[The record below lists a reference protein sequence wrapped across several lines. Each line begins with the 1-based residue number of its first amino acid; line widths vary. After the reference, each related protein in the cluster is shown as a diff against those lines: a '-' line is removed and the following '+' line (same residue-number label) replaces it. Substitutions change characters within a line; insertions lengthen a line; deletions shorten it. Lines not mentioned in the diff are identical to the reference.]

1 MGDNFPPR
9 IPIIMDFVL
18 KLLNDDIR
26 RVEEQFREDLTS
38 RVPLIRKVG
47 EYVLASGGKRVRPM
61 MLLLGAQL
69 SGYKGNAHIGLASV
83 VEFIHTATLLHDDV
97 VDSAVL
103 RRGQD
108 SANAVWGNEAS
119 VLVGDFLFAK
129 SFSIMVREGNLD
141 ILRTLSDATTQMAEG
156 EVLQLISTSDV
167 ELDEERYI
175 EVVRNKT
182 AVLLSAASR
191 SGAILGGCSP
201 EEEES
206 MAAYGMDLGIA
217 FQFMDDALD
226 YIADQAEFGKEC
238 GHDLLEGK
246 VTLPLI
252 HTLKN
257 CTNEERQKV
266 AAIVEQEVL
275 PDDDLQYVVS
285 LIHSYDGIGY
295 TRERAKTLIES
306 AKIHLSGFSDC
317 PAKEAMLRLADYIIS
332 RNH

>member
-1 MGDNFPPR
+1 MN
-9 IPIIMDFVL
+9 FVL
-18 KLLNDDIR
+18 NLLNDEIL
-26 RVEEQFREDLTS
+26 RVEEQFRKDLES

-61 MLLLGAQL
+61 MLLLSAKL
-69 SGYKGNAHIGLASV
+69 AGYQGESHVGLASV

-129 SFSIMVREGNLD
+129 SFSIMVREGNLE
-141 ILRTLSDATTQMAEG
+141 ILKTLSDATTQMAEG
-156 EVLQLISTSDV
+156 EVLQLISTCDV

-191 SGAILGGCSP
+191 CGALLGACPP
-201 EEEES
+201 EQEEALS
-206 MAAYGMDLGIA
+206 AYGMDLGIA

-226 YIADQAEFGKEC
+226 YVADQDAFGKEC

-252 HTLKN
+252 HTLKRCN
-257 CTNEERQKV
+257 AEERKRI
-266 AAIVEQEVL
+266 AAIIEQETL
-275 PDDDLQYVVS
+275 PEEDLKYIVG
-285 LIHSYDGIGY
+285 LIHSYDGIDY
-295 TRERAKTLIES
+295 TRDRAKLLIES
-306 AKIHLSGFSDC
+306 AKGHLALFADC
-317 PAKEAMLRLADYIIS
+317 PAKEAMIRLADYVVS
-332 RNH
+332 RNL

>member
-1 MGDNFPPR
+1 MN
-9 IPIIMDFVL
+9 FVL
-18 KLLNDDIR
+18 NLLNDEIL
-26 RVEEQFREDLTS
+26 RVEEQFRKDLES

-61 MLLLGAQL
+61 MLLLSAKL
-69 SGYKGNAHIGLASV
+69 AGYQGESHVGLASV

-129 SFSIMVREGNLD
+129 SFSIMVREGNLE
-141 ILRTLSDATTQMAEG
+141 ILKTLSDATTQMAEG
-156 EVLQLISTSDV
+156 EVLQLISTCDV

-191 SGAILGGCSP
+191 CGALLGACPP
-201 EEEES
+201 EQEEALS
-206 MAAYGMDLGIA
+206 AYGMDLGIA

-226 YIADQAEFGKEC
+226 YVADQDAFGKEC

-252 HTLKN
+252 HTLKRCN
-257 CTNEERQKV
+257 AEERKRI
-266 AAIVEQEVL
+266 AAIIEQETL
-275 PDDDLQYVVS
+275 PEEDLKYIVG
-285 LIHSYDGIGY
+285 LIHSYDGIDY
-295 TRERAKTLIES
+295 TRDRTKLLIES
-306 AKIHLSGFSDC
+306 AKGHLALFADC
-317 PAKEAMLRLADYIIS
+317 PAKEAMLRLADYVVS
-332 RNH
+332 RNL

>member
-1 MGDNFPPR
+1 MN
-9 IPIIMDFVL
+9 FVL
-18 KLLNDDIR
+18 NLLNDEIL
-26 RVEEQFREDLTS
+26 RVEEQFRKDLES

-61 MLLLGAQL
+61 MLLLSAKL
-69 SGYKGNAHIGLASV
+69 AGYQGESHVGLASV

-129 SFSIMVREGNLD
+129 SFSIMVREGNLE
-141 ILRTLSDATTQMAEG
+141 ILKTLSDATTQMAEG
-156 EVLQLISTSDV
+156 EVLQLISTCDV

-191 SGAILGGCSP
+191 CGALLGACPP
-201 EEEES
+201 EQEEALS
-206 MAAYGMDLGIA
+206 AYGMDLGIA

-226 YIADQAEFGKEC
+226 YVADQDAFGKEC

-252 HTLKN
+252 HTLKRCN
-257 CTNEERQKV
+257 AEERKRI
-266 AAIVEQEVL
+266 AGIIEQETL
-275 PDDDLQYVVS
+275 PEEDLKYIVG
-285 LIHSYDGIGY
+285 LIHSYDGIDY
-295 TRERAKTLIES
+295 TRDRAKLLIES
-306 AKIHLSGFSDC
+306 AKGHLALFVDC
-317 PAKEAMLRLADYIIS
+317 PAKEAMIRLADYVVS
-332 RNH
+332 RNL

>member
-1 MGDNFPPR
+1 MN
-9 IPIIMDFVL
+9 FVL
-18 KLLNDDIR
+18 NLLNDEIL
-26 RVEEQFREDLTS
+26 RVEEQFRKDLAS

-61 MLLLGAQL
+61 MLLLSAKL
-69 SGYKGNAHIGLASV
+69 AGYQGESHVGLASV

-108 SANAVWGNEAS
+108 SVNAVWGNEAS

-129 SFSIMVREGNLD
+129 SFSIMVREGNLE
-141 ILRTLSDATTQMAEG
+141 ILKTLSDATTQMAEG
-156 EVLQLISTSDV
+156 EVLQLISTCDV
-167 ELDEERYI
+167 DLDEERYI

-191 SGAILGGCSP
+191 CGALLGACPP
-201 EEEES
+201 EQEEALS
-206 MAAYGMDLGIA
+206 AYGMDLGIA

-226 YIADQAEFGKEC
+226 YVADQDAFGKEC

-252 HTLKN
+252 HTLKRCN
-257 CTNEERQKV
+257 AEERKKI
-266 AAIVEQEVL
+266 AGIIEQETL
-275 PDDDLQYVVS
+275 PDEDLKYIVG
-285 LIHSYDGIGY
+285 LIHSYDGIDY
-295 TRERAKTLIES
+295 TRDRAKLLIES
-306 AKIHLSGFSDC
+306 AKGHLALFADC
-317 PAKEAMLRLADYIIS
+317 PAKEAMIRLADYVVS
-332 RNH
+332 RNL

>member
-1 MGDNFPPR
+1 MN
-9 IPIIMDFVL
+9 FVL
-18 KLLNDDIR
+18 NLLNDEIL
-26 RVEEQFREDLTS
+26 RVEEQFRKDLAS

-61 MLLLGAQL
+61 MLLLSARL
-69 SGYKGNAHIGLASV
+69 AGYQGESHIGLASV

-108 SANAVWGNEAS
+108 SVNAVWGNEAS

-129 SFSIMVREGNLD
+129 SFSIMVREGNLE
-141 ILRTLSDATTQMAEG
+141 ILKTLSDATTQMAEG
-156 EVLQLISTSDV
+156 EVLQLISTCDV
-167 ELDEERYI
+167 DLDEERYI

-191 SGAILGGCSP
+191 CGALLGACPP
-201 EEEES
+201 EQEEALS
-206 MAAYGMDLGIA
+206 AYGMDLGIA

-226 YIADQAEFGKEC
+226 YVADQDAFGKEC

-252 HTLKN
+252 HTLKRCN
-257 CTNEERQKV
+257 AEERKKI
-266 AAIVEQEVL
+266 AGIIEQETL
-275 PDDDLQYVVS
+275 PDEDLKYIVG
-285 LIHSYDGIGY
+285 LIHSYDGIDY
-295 TRERAKTLIES
+295 TRDRAKLLIES
-306 AKIHLSGFSDC
+306 AKGHLASFADC
-317 PAKEAMLRLADYIIS
+317 PAKEAMIRLADYVVS
-332 RNH
+332 RNL

>member
-1 MGDNFPPR
+1 MN
-9 IPIIMDFVL
+9 FVL
-18 KLLNDDIR
+18 NLLNDEIL
-26 RVEEQFREDLTS
+26 RVEEQFRKDLES

-61 MLLLGAQL
+61 ILLLSAKL
-69 SGYKGNAHIGLASV
+69 AGYQGESHVGLASV

-129 SFSIMVREGNLD
+129 SFSIMVREGNLE
-141 ILRTLSDATTQMAEG
+141 ILKTLSDATTQMAEG
-156 EVLQLISTSDV
+156 EVLQLISTCDV

-191 SGAILGGCSP
+191 CGALLGACPP
-201 EEEES
+201 EQEEALS
-206 MAAYGMDLGIA
+206 AYGMDLGIA

-226 YIADQAEFGKEC
+226 YVADQDAFGKEC

-252 HTLKN
+252 HTLKRCN
-257 CTNEERQKV
+257 AEERKRI
-266 AAIVEQEVL
+266 AAIIEQETL
-275 PDDDLQYVVS
+275 PEEDLKYIVG
-285 LIHSYDGIGY
+285 LIHSYDGIDY
-295 TRERAKTLIES
+295 TRDRAKLLIES
-306 AKIHLSGFSDC
+306 AKGHLALFADC
-317 PAKEAMLRLADYIIS
+317 PAKEAMIRLADYVVS
-332 RNH
+332 RNL

>member
-1 MGDNFPPR
+1 MN
-9 IPIIMDFVL
+9 FVL
-18 KLLNDDIR
+18 NLLNDEIL
-26 RVEEQFREDLTS
+26 RVEEQFRKDLES

-61 MLLLGAQL
+61 MLLLSAKL
-69 SGYKGNAHIGLASV
+69 AGYQGESHVGLASV

-129 SFSIMVREGNLD
+129 SFSIMVREGNLE
-141 ILRTLSDATTQMAEG
+141 ILKTLSDATTQMAEG
-156 EVLQLISTSDV
+156 EVLQLISTCDV

-191 SGAILGGCSP
+191 CGALLGACPP
-201 EEEES
+201 EQEEALS
-206 MAAYGMDLGIA
+206 AYGMDLGIA

-226 YIADQAEFGKEC
+226 YVADQDAFGKEC

-252 HTLKN
+252 HTLKRCN
-257 CTNEERQKV
+257 AEERKRI
-266 AAIVEQEVL
+266 AAIIEQETL
-275 PDDDLQYVVS
+275 PEEDLKYIVG
-285 LIHSYDGIGY
+285 LIHSYDGIDY
-295 TRERAKTLIES
+295 TRDRAKLLIES
-306 AKIHLSGFSDC
+306 AKGHLALFADC
-317 PAKEAMLRLADYIIS
+317 PAKEAMLRLADYVVS
-332 RNH
+332 RNL

>member
-1 MGDNFPPR
+1 
-9 IPIIMDFVL
+9 MDFVL
-18 KLLNDDIR
+18 NLLNDEIH
-26 RVEEQFREDLTS
+26 RVEAQFREDLSS

-61 MLLLGAQL
+61 ILLLSARL
-69 SGYKGNAHIGLASV
+69 AGYQGDAHIGLASV

-129 SFSIMVREGNLD
+129 SFSIMVRSGDLNVLKS
-141 ILRTLSDATTQMAEG
+141 LADATTQMAEG

-167 ELDEERYI
+167 ELLEDHYI
-175 EVVRNKT
+175 EVVQNKT

-191 SGAILGGCSP
+191 CGALLGGCSP
-201 EEEES
+201 EEEEAL
-206 MAAYGMDLGIA
+206 AAYGMDLGIA

-226 YIADQAEFGKEC
+226 YVADQTEFGKEC

-252 HTLKN
+252 HTLKH
-257 CTNEERQKV
+257 CTPEEREKV
-266 AAIVEQEVL
+266 TTIVEQEVL
-275 PDDDLQYVVS
+275 PSEDLQYVVE

-295 TRERAKTLIES
+295 TREQAKILVES
-306 AKIHLSGFSDC
+306 AKNHLAAFAEC
-317 PAKEAMLRLADYIIS
+317 PAKEAMNRLADYVVS

>member
-1 MGDNFPPR
+1 MN
-9 IPIIMDFVL
+9 FVL
-18 KLLNDDIR
+18 NLLNDEIL
-26 RVEEQFREDLTS
+26 RVEEQFRKDLES

-61 MLLLGAQL
+61 MLLLSAKL
-69 SGYKGNAHIGLASV
+69 AGYQGESHVGLASV

-108 SANAVWGNEAS
+108 SVNAVWGNEAS

-129 SFSIMVREGNLD
+129 SFSIMVREGNLE
-141 ILRTLSDATTQMAEG
+141 ILKTLSDATTQMAEG
-156 EVLQLISTSDV
+156 EVLQLISTCDV

-191 SGAILGGCSP
+191 CGALLGACPP
-201 EEEES
+201 EQEEALS
-206 MAAYGMDLGIA
+206 AYGMDLGIA

-226 YIADQAEFGKEC
+226 YVADQDAFGKEC

-252 HTLKN
+252 HTLKRCN
-257 CTNEERQKV
+257 AEERKKI
-266 AAIVEQEVL
+266 AGIIEQETL
-275 PDDDLQYVVS
+275 PDEDLKYIVG
-285 LIHSYDGIGY
+285 LIHSYDGIDY
-295 TRERAKTLIES
+295 TRDRAKLLIES
-306 AKIHLSGFSDC
+306 AKGHLALFADC
-317 PAKEAMLRLADYIIS
+317 PAKEAMIRLADYVVS
-332 RNH
+332 RNL

>member
-1 MGDNFPPR
+1 MN
-9 IPIIMDFVL
+9 FVL
-18 KLLNDDIR
+18 NLLNDEIL
-26 RVEEQFREDLTS
+26 RVEEQFRKDLES

-61 MLLLGAQL
+61 MLLLSAKL
-69 SGYKGNAHIGLASV
+69 AGYQGESHVGLASV

-129 SFSIMVREGNLD
+129 SFSLMVREGNLE
-141 ILRTLSDATTQMAEG
+141 ILKTLSDATTQMAEG
-156 EVLQLISTSDV
+156 EVLQLISTCDV

-191 SGAILGGCSP
+191 CGALLGACPP
-201 EEEES
+201 EQEEALS
-206 MAAYGMDLGIA
+206 AYGMDLGIA

-226 YIADQAEFGKEC
+226 YVADQDAFGKEC

-252 HTLKN
+252 HTLKRCN
-257 CTNEERQKV
+257 AEERKRI
-266 AAIVEQEVL
+266 AAIIEQETL
-275 PDDDLQYVVS
+275 PEEDLKYIVG
-285 LIHSYDGIGY
+285 LIHSYDGIDY
-295 TRERAKTLIES
+295 TRDRAKLLIES
-306 AKIHLSGFSDC
+306 AKGHLALFADC
-317 PAKEAMLRLADYIIS
+317 PAKEAMLRLADYVVS
-332 RNH
+332 RNL

>member
-1 MGDNFPPR
+1 MN
-9 IPIIMDFVL
+9 FVL
-18 KLLNDDIR
+18 NLLNDEIL
-26 RVEEQFREDLTS
+26 RVEEQFRKDLAS

-61 MLLLGAQL
+61 MLLLSARL
-69 SGYKGNAHIGLASV
+69 AGYQGESHIGLASV

-108 SANAVWGNEAS
+108 SVNAVWGNEAS

-129 SFSIMVREGNLD
+129 SFSIMVREGNLE
-141 ILRTLSDATTQMAEG
+141 ILKTLSDATTQMAEG
-156 EVLQLISTSDV
+156 EVLQLISTCDV
-167 ELDEERYI
+167 DLDEERYI

-191 SGAILGGCSP
+191 CGALLGACPP
-201 EEEES
+201 EQEEALS
-206 MAAYGMDLGIA
+206 AYGMDLGIA

-226 YIADQAEFGKEC
+226 YVADQDAFGKEC

-252 HTLKN
+252 HTLKRCN
-257 CTNEERQKV
+257 AEERKKI
-266 AAIVEQEVL
+266 AGIIEQETL
-275 PDDDLQYVVS
+275 PDEDLKYIVG
-285 LIHSYDGIGY
+285 LIHSYDGIDY
-295 TRERAKTLIES
+295 TRDRAKLLIES
-306 AKIHLSGFSDC
+306 AKGHLALFADC
-317 PAKEAMLRLADYIIS
+317 PAKEAMIRLADYVVS
-332 RNH
+332 RNL